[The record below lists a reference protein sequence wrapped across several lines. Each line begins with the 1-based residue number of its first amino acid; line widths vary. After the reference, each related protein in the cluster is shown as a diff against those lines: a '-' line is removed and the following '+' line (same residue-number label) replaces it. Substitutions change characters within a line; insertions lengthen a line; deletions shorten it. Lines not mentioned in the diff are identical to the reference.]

1 MGEDRTI
8 EEFKEM
14 TDDINA
20 PMDEV
25 ARIIVETD
33 EENSELLAV
42 VTQDDCE
49 TAPGLRVRM
58 KPVYGDPAITI
69 KGKRYEVINIR
80 TKKGELIASISAEN
94 IIHENGYR
102 VDMIPGGD
110 GK

>member
-1 MGEDRTI
+1 MCRTVK
-8 EEFKEM
+8 EFKKM
-14 TDDINA
+14 TDDIND

-33 EENSELLAV
+33 EEHPFRFAV
-42 VTQDDCE
+42 ITQDDCE
-49 TAPGLRVRM
+49 TVPGVRVRM

-69 KGKRYEVINIR
+69 KGKRYEAINVR
-80 TKKGELIASISAEN
+80 TKNGELIASISAEN

>member
-1 MGEDRTI
+1 MCRTVK
-8 EEFKEM
+8 EFKDM
-14 TDDINA
+14 TDDIND

-33 EENSELLAV
+33 EENPEIFAV

-69 KGKRYEVINIR
+69 KGKRYEVINVR
-80 TKKGELIASISAEN
+80 TKKGELIASISADD
-94 IIHENGYR
+94 IIHKTRYQ

>member
-1 MGEDRTI
+1 MCRTV
-8 EEFKEM
+8 EEFKKM

-33 EENSELLAV
+33 EEYPFRFAV
-42 VTQDDCE
+42 ITQDDCE
-49 TAPGLRVRM
+49 TAPGVRVRM

-80 TKKGELIASISAEN
+80 TKKG
-94 IIHENGYR
+94 
-102 VDMIPGGD
+102 
-110 GK
+110 

>member
-1 MGEDRTI
+1 MCRTVED
-8 EEFKEM
+8 FKKM
-14 TDDINA
+14 TDDIND

-33 EENSELLAV
+33 EEHPFRFAV
-42 VTQDDCE
+42 ITQDDCE

-69 KGKRYEVINIR
+69 KGKRYEAINVR
-80 TKKGELIASISAEN
+80 TKNGELIASISVEN